1 MVHLPPPLFQSNTNT
16 FIIERQ
22 VKMAYIKKTNNP
34 NMGRPTNEPRTESLL
49 VRLSKKD
56 IANLDYCT
64 EQTGLKKADIVRQGI
79 VLVMESLKSN
89 NPQK

>member
-1 MVHLPPPLFQSNTNT
+1 
-16 FIIERQ
+16 
-22 VKMAYIKKTNNP
+22 MAYIKKTNNP
-34 NMGRPTNEPRTESLL
+34 NMGRPTKEPRTESLL

-79 VLVMESLKSN
+79 VLVMENLKSN

>member
-1 MVHLPPPLFQSNTNT
+1 
-16 FIIERQ
+16 
-22 VKMAYIKKTNNP
+22 MAYIKKTNNP